1 MIIPEGEAA
10 CAKAAEIVRRGNVIG
25 YRTDT
30 LYGLGVDPL
39 NAVAVSKVIDLK
51 GREDGKPILLLISD
65 PEVIPKFLTQTSTA
79 FHELSERFWPGPL
92 TLIGEAR
99 GELPRELTAGTGTLG
114 LRLPDSKTLRDLVS
128 ACGGALTATSANPS
142 GKPAALSAPEV
153 ESYFPQIDLIVDGGC
168 VTATEASTVL
178 EVLGS
183 RPRLIREGRI
193 KRMELA
199 RWLDG

>member
-10 CAKAAEIVRRGNVIG
+10 CAKAAEIVRRGNVIA

-30 LYGLGVDPL
+30 LYGLGVDPH
-39 NAVAVSKVIDLK
+39 NAVAVNKLIDLK

-153 ESYFPQIDLIVDGGC
+153 ESYFPQIDLIVDGGS